1 MFEMGGLDAESIPS
15 QGCEEKARTEVVSS
29 LCMSN

>member
-1 MFEMGGLDAESIPS
+1 MFEMGGLDAESISS

-29 LCMSN
+29 VCVSD